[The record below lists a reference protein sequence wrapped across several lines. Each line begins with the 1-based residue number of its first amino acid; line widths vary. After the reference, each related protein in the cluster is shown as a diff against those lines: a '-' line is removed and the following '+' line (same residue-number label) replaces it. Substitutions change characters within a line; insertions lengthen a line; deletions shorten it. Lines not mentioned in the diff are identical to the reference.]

1 MKILRFFFSLNYF
14 LLTCM
19 PVNQLVSGQ
28 VNKTSSSISTS
39 AIIEVVTRGGQ
50 HACNNLQS
58 SQKISLNMSTSL
70 KRNKKVDDLLR
81 ITRVVHYAV
90 LPVVEQRGQRERER
104 ERAQFSRK
112 SGSPHLRSVNRHTVI
127 SQDKEHFNPHKPLLR
142 SHLIRYFYHHF
153 LVNEF

>member
-39 AIIEVVTRGGQ
+39 ISYYRGGDKRG
-50 HACNNLQS
+50 ATITFS
-58 SQKISLNMSTSL
+58 SLNMSTSL

-90 LPVVEQRGQRERER
+90 LPVVEQRAERERER

-153 LVNEF
+153 LVNEFWKL